1 MQTERRIPGLK
12 VRWSMIVASMS
23 LIAAT
28 VLLLFPAACQTDAE
42 RIRATNDAVEQPA
55 AEPTPISAEIDAD
68 EIQVG
73 DCINSTLPEGIS
85 IESVVIVPCDGP
97 WQYRVLD
104 SLVMAGSDYP
114 GEDAILQRASQ
125 RCDSRFTDFLFPL
138 AESWQLGDRTIECLQ
153 DSFGLSVSD
162 PAKLDRLADLYSLV
176 MGECFN
182 EAPETGDLL
191 VERVDCSGSWEY
203 QVTDVFSVS
212 EEGAYP
218 GDTYLQAQ
226 AEQKCE
232 RPWDF
237 YYSPSAESWGRGD
250 RTVTC
255 ARTSVSA
262 ATPQPTA
269 TATSPESTATPR
281 PTLTPQPTTPAP
293 TATPFPTAAPTVT
306 PRPTPTATPRPPA
319 APTLASIH
327 NTQNARWVEQ
337 RHPTLHRNIMA
348 LPWVKDGLDST
359 EKAAIDEILYAAV
372 VDRSLAQ
379 AIIQLPWVADGIE
392 PQEPET
398 VEEIY
403 FVAHENASVAQALVG
418 MPFLVSNE
426 PADAHALNGIQQIIR
441 DGLTRNLTSSQ
452 VYRNGITDEW
462 APIIAAAA
470 ATESGSAITEYL
482 NDAAITIEVGQ
493 YTTGGQPL
501 TITIV
506 SPENAADLGGT
517 LNDVYQ
523 AVIATESIMQLPL
536 PTRHVIVVFDPRAV
550 SSGFAGTNHNYAI
563 GIEEENPDGG
573 RALLQNT
580 LFHEVAHYWW
590 GGNANWIDEGLADTI
605 AATASLAQGDGW
617 VAKPNRRKE
626 CITQNISD
634 LGHTRRGDG
643 QFYCSYYLGE
653 KLFRALQDSMS
664 PGEFTTAIQ
673 ALYAAS
679 QALPRPESLDDYR
692 ADIEQVRQAFPKQRE
707 IIDLHYTG
715 DLNAPHR
722 WDPDDAINFR
732 HHDVVT
738 WIQKPTYQN
747 GVVSFS
753 GRLVGEAT
761 LVSRSIDEARQGGI
775 ATFTIAE
782 GSEPL
787 GSILPKLTGG
797 SYWTLDDPA
806 DVVADRFDVNGNS
819 FSISFRWP
827 AAAGNPIGKRISIW
841 GYNNAGRTPVIGNR
855 ADSLGISFI
864 R

>member
-1 MQTERRIPGLK
+1 MPWVKDGLDSEEKAAIDEILFTAVIDYSLAQAIIQLPWVADGMEPHETE
-12 VRWSMIVASMS
+12 
-23 LIAAT
+23 
-28 VLLLFPAACQTDAE
+28 
-42 RIRATNDAVEQPA
+42 AVEKIYFVAIDDASVARSIIQLPWVA
-55 AEPTPISAEIDAD
+55 DGMEPHETEAVEEIYFVAD
-68 EIQVG
+68 E
-73 DCINSTLPEGIS
+73 
-85 IESVVIVPCDGP
+85 
-97 WQYRVLD
+97 
-104 SLVMAGSDYP
+104 
-114 GEDAILQRASQ
+114 DA
-125 RCDSRFTDFLFPL
+125 
-138 AESWQLGDRTIECLQ
+138 
-153 DSFGLSVSD
+153 
-162 PAKLDRLADLYSLV
+162 
-176 MGECFN
+176 
-182 EAPETGDLL
+182 
-191 VERVDCSGSWEY
+191 
-203 QVTDVFSVS
+203 
-212 EEGAYP
+212 
-218 GDTYLQAQ
+218 
-226 AEQKCE
+226 
-232 RPWDF
+232 
-237 YYSPSAESWGRGD
+237 
-250 RTVTC
+250 
-255 ARTSVSA
+255 
-262 ATPQPTA
+262 
-269 TATSPESTATPR
+269 
-281 PTLTPQPTTPAP
+281 
-293 TATPFPTAAPTVT
+293 
-306 PRPTPTATPRPPA
+306 A

-337 RHPTLHRNIMA
+337 SHPTLHRNIMA
-348 LPWVKDGLDST
+348 LPWVKDGLDSA
-359 EKAAIDEILYAAV
+359 EKSAIDDILNTAAYETKHTAAKGP
-372 VDRSLAQ
+372 SL
-379 AIIQLPWVADGIE
+379 
-392 PQEPET
+392 T
-398 VEEIY
+398 
-403 FVAHENASVAQALVG
+403 QALVG
-418 MPFLVSNE
+418 MPFMVSNE
-426 PADAHALNGIQQIIR
+426 PADVHALNGILEIIR
-441 DGLTRNLTSSQ
+441 NGLTRNLTSSQ

-462 APIIAAAA
+462 TPIIAAAA

-482 NDAAITIEVGQ
+482 NDAAITVETGQ

-506 SPENAADLGGT
+506 RPENAAASGGT
-517 LNDVYQ
+517 LGDVYQ
-523 AVIATESIMQLPL
+523 SVIVTESIMQLPL

-590 GGNANWIDEGLADTI
+590 GGNANWIDEGMADTI
-605 AATASLAQGDGW
+605 AATASLAQGLAQGDEW

-653 KLFRALQDSMS
+653 KLFRALQESMS
-664 PGEFTTAIQ
+664 PGEFTAAIQ

-679 QALPRPESLDDYR
+679 QALPRPESQDEYR
-692 ADIEQVRQAFPKQRE
+692 ADIEQVRQAFPNQRA
-707 IIDLHYTG
+707 IIELHYTG

-761 LVSRSIDEARQGGI
+761 FVSRNIDEARQGGI

-782 GSEPL
+782 GAEPL

-819 FSISFRWP
+819 FNVSFRWP

-855 ADSLGISFI
+855 ADSLGISLI

>member
-1 MQTERRIPGLK
+1 MQTEHHVPGLK
-12 VRWSMIVASMS
+12 VRWSMIVAFAAV
-23 LIAAT
+23 IAAAI
-28 VLLLFPAACQTDAE
+28 LLLFSAACQTD
-42 RIRATNDAVEQPA
+42 P
-55 AEPTPISAEIDAD
+55 EPTA
-68 EIQVG
+68 
-73 DCINSTLPEGIS
+73 
-85 IESVVIVPCDGP
+85 VP
-97 WQYRVLD
+97 
-104 SLVMAGSDYP
+104 
-114 GEDAILQRASQ
+114 
-125 RCDSRFTDFLFPL
+125 
-138 AESWQLGDRTIECLQ
+138 
-153 DSFGLSVSD
+153 
-162 PAKLDRLADLYSLV
+162 
-176 MGECFN
+176 
-182 EAPETGDLL
+182 
-191 VERVDCSGSWEY
+191 
-203 QVTDVFSVS
+203 
-212 EEGAYP
+212 
-218 GDTYLQAQ
+218 
-226 AEQKCE
+226 
-232 RPWDF
+232 RPT
-237 YYSPSAESWGRGD
+237 P
-250 RTVTC
+250 
-255 ARTSVSA
+255 
-262 ATPQPTA
+262 TPQPTSA
-269 TATSPESTATPR
+269 PTVAPRPTTAPMVTPRSTSAPIVTPR
-281 PTLTPQPTTPAP
+281 PTLVSTVTPRPTL
-293 TATPFPTAAPTVT
+293 APTVT
-306 PRPTPTATPRPPA
+306 PRLTA
-319 APTLASIH
+319 APALASIH

-337 RHPTLHRNIMA
+337 SHPTLHRNIMA
-348 LPWVKDGLDST
+348 LSWVKDGLDSD
-359 EKAAIDEILYAAV
+359 EKAAIDDILYAAV
-372 VDRSLAQ
+372 VDHSLAQAIIQLPWVSDGIDPHETEAVEEIKFVAHADASVAQ

-418 MPFLVSNE
+418 MPFMVSNE

-452 VYRNGITDEW
+452 VYRNGITDES

-482 NDAAITIEVGQ
+482 NNAAITVEVGQ

-506 SPENAADLGGT
+506 RPENAAASGGT

-523 AVIATESIMQLPL
+523 SVIVTESIMQLPL

-573 RALLQNT
+573 RALLQNI

-590 GGNANWIDEGLADTI
+590 GGNANWIDEGMADTI
-605 AATASLAQGDGW
+605 AATASLAQDDEW

-664 PGEFTTAIQ
+664 PGEFTAAIQ

-679 QALPRPESLDDYR
+679 QALPRPESQDDYR
-692 ADIEQVRQAFPKQRE
+692 ADIEQVRQAFPNQQE
-707 IIDLHYTG
+707 IIELHYTG

-732 HHDVVT
+732 HHDVVD

-747 GVVSFS
+747 GIVSFS

-761 LVSRSIDEARQGGI
+761 LVARSIHEAREGGKVS
-775 ATFTIAE
+775 TFSIGKGTE
-782 GSEPL
+782 SL

-806 DVVADRFDVNGNS
+806 DVVADRFDIDGNS
-819 FSISFRWP
+819 FNISFRWP
-827 AAAGNPIGKRISIW
+827 AAAGNPIGKDITVW
-841 GYNNAGRTPVIGNR
+841 GYNNAGRTPVLGSR
-855 ADSLGISFI
+855 ADALGASLI

>member
-12 VRWSMIVASMS
+12 VRWSMFVASVS
-23 LIAAT
+23 LMVAAF
-28 VLLLFPAACQTDAE
+28 LLLFSAACQTDAE
-42 RIRATNDAVEQPA
+42 RIRATNDAAERPA

-73 DCINSTLPEGIS
+73 DCINSTLPEGVS

-97 WQYRVLD
+97 WQYRVID

-114 GEDAILQRASQ
+114 GEDAISQRASQ
-125 RCDSRFTDFLFPL
+125 KCDSRSTWFLHPTP
-138 AESWQLGDRTIECLQ
+138 ESWQLGDRTIECLQ

-176 MGECFN
+176 LGECFN

-203 QVTDVFSVS
+203 QVANVFSVS

-218 GDTYLQAQ
+218 GDSYLQDQ

-232 RPWDF
+232 HPWDV

-250 RTVTC
+250 RIITC
-255 ARTSVSA
+255 ARTFVPD

-269 TATSPESTATPR
+269 TVAAPQLTATPQ
-281 PTLTPQPTTPAP
+281 PTLTPQPTPAP
-293 TATPFPTAAPTVT
+293 TATPFPTPAPTVT

-348 LPWVKDGLDST
+348 LPWVKDGLDSA
-359 EKAAIDEILYAAV
+359 EKAAIDYILYSAV

-379 AIIQLPWVADGIE
+379 TIIQLPWIADGME
-392 PQEPET
+392 PNET
-398 VEEIY
+398 EAVQEIY

-418 MPFLVSNE
+418 MPFMVSNE
-426 PADAHALNGIQQIIR
+426 PADAHALNGIQEIIR
-441 DGLTRNLTSSQ
+441 NGLTRNLTSSQ

-462 APIIAAAA
+462 TPIIAAAA

-482 NDAAITIEVGQ
+482 NDAAITVEVGQ
-493 YTTGGQPL
+493 YTTGGLPL

-506 SPENAADLGGT
+506 RPENATKLGGT

-523 AVIATESIMQLPL
+523 SVIVTESIMQLPL
-536 PTRHVIVVFDPRAV
+536 PTRHVIVVFDPRTV
-550 SSGFAGTNHNYAI
+550 SSGFAGTNHDYAI
-563 GIEEENPDGG
+563 GIEEENPDDG
-573 RALLQNT
+573 RALLQNI

-590 GGNANWIDEGLADTI
+590 RGNANWIDEGIADTI
-605 AATASLAQGDGW
+605 AATASLAQGDEW
-617 VAKPNRRKE
+617 VANPNRRKE

-653 KLFRALQDSMS
+653 KLFRALQESMS
-664 PGEFTTAIQ
+664 PGEFTAAIQ

-679 QALPRPESLDDYR
+679 QALPRPESQDEYR
-692 ADIEQVRQAFPKQRE
+692 ADIEQVRQAFPNQQE
-707 IIDLHYTG
+707 IIELHYTG
-715 DLNAPHR
+715 DVNAPHR

-753 GRLVGEAT
+753 GRLVGDAT
-761 LVSRSIDEARQGGI
+761 LVARSIDEAREGRTS
-775 ATFTIAE
+775 TFTIGE
-782 GSEPL
+782 GTESI
-787 GSILPKLTGG
+787 GSILPKLTDGR
-797 SYWTLDDPA
+797 SWILDDPA
-806 DVVADRFDVNGNS
+806 DVVADRFDLNGNS
-819 FSISFRWP
+819 FSVSFRWP

-841 GYNNAGRTPVIGNR
+841 GYNNTGRTPVIGNR
-855 ADSLGISFI
+855 ADSLGISLI

>member
-1 MQTERRIPGLK
+1 MQAQYRIPGLK
-12 VRWSMIVASMS
+12 VRWSMFVAFAGLM
-23 LIAAT
+23 AAAF
-28 VLLLFPAACQTDAE
+28 LLLFSAACQTDAE
-42 RIRATNDAVEQPA
+42 RIRATNDAAERPA
-55 AEPTPISAEIDAD
+55 AEPTPVSAEIDAD

-73 DCINSTLPEGIS
+73 DCVNSTLPEGVS
-85 IESVVIVPCDGP
+85 IESVEIVPCDGP
-97 WQYRVLD
+97 WQYRVLN
-104 SLVMAGSDYP
+104 SFVMAGADYP
-114 GEDAILQRASQ
+114 GENAILQRANQ
-125 RCDSRFTDFLFPL
+125 RCDSRFTYFLRPTT
-138 AESWQLGDRTIECLQ
+138 ESWQLGDRTVNCLQ

-162 PAKLDRLADLYSLV
+162 PAKLDRLVDLNSLV
-176 MGECFN
+176 QGECFN

-203 QVTDVFSVS
+203 QIANVFSVS
-212 EEGAYP
+212 REETYP
-218 GDTYLQAQ
+218 GDSYLQDQ

-232 RPWDF
+232 RPWDV

-250 RTVTC
+250 RIITC
-255 ARTSVSA
+255 ARTSVSDA
-262 ATPQPTA
+262 
-269 TATSPESTATPR
+269 
-281 PTLTPQPTTPAP
+281 TPQPTTPAP

-319 APTLASIH
+319 ALTLASIH

-337 RHPTLHRNIMA
+337 SHPTLHRNIMA
-348 LPWVKDGLDST
+348 LPWVKDGLDRA
-359 EKAAIDEILYAAV
+359 EKAAIDEILYIAV
-372 VDRSLAQ
+372 ANPSL
-379 AIIQLPWVADGIE
+379 
-392 PQEPET
+392 
-398 VEEIY
+398 
-403 FVAHENASVAQALVG
+403 AQALVG
-418 MPFLVSNE
+418 MPFMASNE
-426 PADAHALNGIQQIIR
+426 PADAHALNGIQEIIR

-462 APIIAAAA
+462 TPIIAAAA

-482 NDAAITIEVGQ
+482 NDAAITVEVGE

-506 SPENAADLGGT
+506 RPENAAASGGT
-517 LNDVYQ
+517 LGDTYQ

-536 PTRHVIVVFDPRAV
+536 PTRHVIVVFDPRTV

-573 RALLQNT
+573 RATLQNT

-590 GGNANWIDEGLADTI
+590 RGNANWIDEGMADTI
-605 AATASLAQGDGW
+605 AATASLAQGDEW

-634 LGHTRRGDG
+634 LGHTRRGDR

-653 KLFRALQDSMS
+653 KLFRALQESMS
-664 PGEFTTAIQ
+664 PGEFTAAIQ

-679 QALPRPESLDDYR
+679 QSLPKPESQDEYR
-692 ADIEQVRQAFPKQRE
+692 ADIEQVRQAFPNQRE
-707 IIDLHYTG
+707 IIELHYTG
-715 DLNAPHR
+715 DLNASHR

-732 HHDVVT
+732 HHDVVI

-753 GRLVGEAT
+753 GRLVGDAT
-761 LVSRSIDEARQGGI
+761 LVARSIHEAREGGKVS
-775 ATFTIAE
+775 TFSIGVGTE
-782 GSEPL
+782 SL

-806 DVVADRFDVNGNS
+806 DVVADRFDIDGNS

-827 AAAGNPIGKRISIW
+827 AAAGNPIGKDITIW
-841 GYNNAGRTPVIGNR
+841 GYNNAGRTPVLGSR
-855 ADSLGISFI
+855 ADALGASII